1 MGYILNVWRKGQRMF
16 TRILKLTIMAIAV
29 FGAAAGFSTVAV
41 ASASASSQAT
51 ATAAVALAPNNP
63 STSDRC
69 VNPQHTK
76 SCWALTTS
84 STTLHLSNGTNRT
97 IGGNDLVLIT
107 CYYTTGSGGSLTYWD
122 HVTAENAGGLGLT
135 GHINDNDI
143 DLNGHRP
150 NHLQYTPNIPG
161 C

>member
-1 MGYILNVWRKGQRMF
+1 MGYILNVWRKGRRMF
-16 TRILKLTIMAIAV
+16 TQILKRTIMAIAV
-29 FGAAAGFSTVAV
+29 FGAVAGFSTVAV
-41 ASASASSQAT
+41 ASASASSQT
-51 ATAAVALAPNNP
+51 ATAAVALTPNNP

-76 SCWALTTS
+76 SCWALTST
-84 STTLHLSNGTNRT
+84 STTLFVRDGTTRA

-107 CYYTTGSGGSLTYWD
+107 CYYTSGGTFQD
-122 HVTAENAGGLGLT
+122 HVTAENAGGLNLT

-143 DLNGHRP
+143 DLNNHRP
-150 NHLQYTPNIPG
+150 NHLQFTPNIPG